1 MSLNSQ
7 HAKTEHLF
15 SSWGKDIMANMV
27 LLGDLVEERK
37 RKLL

>member
-7 HAKTEHLF
+7 HAKNEHLF
-15 SSWGKDIMANMV
+15 SSWGRDIVANMV

-37 RKLL
+37 RKFL